1 MKNEFVDH
9 VFLNSLKGCFGD
21 YNTEDTICT
30 KMCAL
35 RLRCTIEHNQNMRME
50 LIEDLV
56 SSDGI
61 LLKIQ

>member
-9 VFLNSLKGCFGD
+9 VFLTNPNGCFGN
-21 YNTEDTICT
+21 YNNEDDICK

-35 RLRCTIEHNQNMRME
+35 RLRCTVEHNQNMRME

-56 SSDGI
+56 ASDGI